1 MASYL
6 AKILSKSSSQQ
17 MDIKMFKAGQS
28 NPTYYVKYGKTEMV
42 LRKKPPGKLLRGA
55 HQIDR
60 EYKVMNALYK
70 VGFPVPRMLSYC
82 KDQSLLGTEFFV
94 MEFLPGRV
102 VSQTMKGM
110 KSSEKRSC
118 VLSAT
123 ETLAKLHSYKPSNIG
138 LDGYGK
144 TSGFCSRVL
153 NTWSKQYMAAAHKEI
168 PEMKELISWLGHQL
182 PHIKD
187 ESSVIHGDYSLNNVM
202 FHPTEGKVLAVLDW
216 ELSTIGHPYA
226 DFAYLCMMY
235 HVPQEFFLL
244 RDASQSDIEQL
255 FKDIPTEE
263 ELVKYYCKLRSI
275 SYPIPNWNFHL
286 ALNFFKLASIVQG
299 VYSRYLKGNASSPYA
314 PIYEALILPLIQ
326 TALKQVTKSVFKIF
340 LKLSIPISIHFSLVI
355 VASTDML
362 GLPIQI
368 RLVNL
373 VVLIT
378 GEPGQNLDMTL
389 SPSPKGKEV
398 LEKVKRFLKENCE
411 ANEKV
416 YHDYVMSQ
424 KDPFCVV
431 PILEEIKIKAKQ
443 QGLWNLFLPDVS
455 GLSNVDYAHIAEQ
468 LGKSHM
474 NSEALNCSAPDTGNM
489 EVLHMYGSDYQK
501 QKWLQPLLDGKIRSA
516 FCMTEPQVASSDA
529 TNMETTITRDGNS
542 YVVNGRKWWSTGA
555 ANARCTFGIVMGRT
569 GGLNTHKH
577 KSHSMIVVPF
587 DTPGVTRVRNLTVFG
602 YDEAPSGHSEM
613 LFENVRVPLE
623 NLILGEGRG
632 FEIAQGRLG
641 PGRIHHCMRSIGL
654 AERCLSLLVERG
666 MQRRPFGKRI
676 VEHEVVQHKIAQCR
690 IAIDQCRLLT
700 LHAAHMMDQF
710 GSKRARKEIAMIKVA
725 APKMLCQV
733 IDEAIQVYGGAG
745 VSDDFPLAK
754 CYAMAR
760 TLRIADGPDEV
771 HLSSIGKLEIRDQIM
786 KSKL

>member
-1 MASYL
+1 MADVMDPKGVHDLDRQVLASYL
-6 AKILSKSSSQQ
+6 AKVLNEPSSQQ

-28 NPTYYVKYGKTEMV
+28 NPTYYVKYGETEMV

-102 VSQTMKGM
+102 VSQTMKGIN
-110 KSSEKRSC
+110 SSERRSC

-123 ETLAKLHSYKPSNIG
+123 ETLAKLHSYKPSDIG

-153 NTWSKQYMAAAHKEI
+153 NTWSKQYVSAAHKEI

-235 HVPQEFFLL
+235 HVPPEFFIL

-263 ELVKYYCKLRSI
+263 ELVKYYCKLRGI

-326 TALKQVTKSVFKIF
+326 TALKLTK
-340 LKLSIPISIHFSLVI
+340 
-355 VASTDML
+355 T
-362 GLPIQI
+362 
-368 RLVNL
+368 
-373 VVLIT
+373 
-378 GEPGQNLDMTL
+378 EPRQNLDMTL

-398 LEKVKRFLKENCE
+398 LEKVKKFLKENCE

-416 YHDYVMSQ
+416 YDDYVMSQ

-489 EVLHMYGSDYQK
+489 EVLHMYGSDFQK
-501 QKWLQPLLDGKIRSA
+501 RKWLQPLLDGKIRSA

-555 ANARCTFGIVMGRT
+555 ANPRCTFGIVMGRT
-569 GGLNTHKH
+569 GGSNTHKH

-632 FEIAQGRLG
+632 FEIAQRRLG